1 MLNPQSQI
9 ILHFQMRRM
18 EKKKAVT
25 KSYWRIGGPFHTPH
39 SGRHLWINERPG
51 LGFICLSTCFALR
64 PWSRLSVQLTSMT
77 SAWSQPAGPSCQ
89 LLLPPPMGGGGQ
101 AARNGSPVVS
111 SLHTLWPA
119 ERRGSLDAHEWTP
132 TGIAPR
138 LSHPKEGAGSA
149 WWKSEQEA
157 STQSPGQTIV
167 PDKLLP
173 LCRLGPYR
181 GNKWNQ
187 MTTKTSTKEP
197 QNPMTWGGRKLRSW
211 HLVPSLHGKG
221 MGRQWKQC

>member
-1 MLNPQSQI
+1 MTE
-9 ILHFQMRRM
+9 RRPRKCLTHSHRLLFIFRWDAW
-18 EKKKAVT
+18 KKKRQ
-25 KSYWRIGGPFHTPH
+25 WLNHTEGSVVLFTLLIVGSTLDRWALALVSFVLVLALP
-39 SGRHLWINERPG
+39 SVPG
-51 LGFICLSTCFALR
+51 AGCLSNSPAW
-64 PWSRLSVQLTSMT
+64 P

-181 GNKWNQ
+181 RNKWNQ

-211 HLVPSLHGKG
+211 HLVPSLHGK
-221 MGRQWKQC
+221 